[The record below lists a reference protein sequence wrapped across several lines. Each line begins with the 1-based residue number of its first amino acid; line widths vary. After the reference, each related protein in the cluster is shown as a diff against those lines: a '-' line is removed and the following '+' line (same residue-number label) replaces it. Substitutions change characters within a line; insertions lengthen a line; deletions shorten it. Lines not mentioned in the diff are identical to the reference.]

1 MKEIKIFEPAMCC
14 ETGLCGVSVD
24 PELLRISTV
33 LNTLKEKGIII
44 NRFNLSNAPQEFVD
58 NKVVNDFIN
67 QYGVD
72 NLPVTLVDGEIKVIG
87 HYPSNAEFTEWFE
100 LSADVL
106 NVNQEACCCG
116 SDDSAESCCGSDS
129 SSEDCCGTDSN
140 AESCC
145 SSDDTSNSDCC
156 SEGGCC

>member
-33 LNTLKEKGIII
+33 INTLKEKGIII

-106 NVNQEACCCG
+106 NVNQEACCC
-116 SDDSAESCCGSDS
+116 
-129 SSEDCCGTDSN
+129 
-140 AESCC
+140 